1 MNPKV
6 IKQDAR
12 TALGAAS
19 FSPGKLALIH
29 GGITILFSL
38 ILSAIS
44 HLLADS
50 IAIPSGLSGITARAA
65 LETAQSVLS
74 FAASVLMPFW
84 SVGFVFA
91 MMQISRKDDATPG
104 SLLEG
109 FRRFGPM
116 LRLFLLLLLTI
127 VCMGVACAYLSS
139 MIFTATPLSNGLEK
153 AMIPYI
159 EAGAETITDEML
171 TALIPHM
178 GWFFVVLFVVVVAL
192 GLPMYYRYR
201 MCIYALFDDAK
212 GARHAIYQSK
222 LLSLHNRMEMFRF
235 DLSFWWYYLGMLLI
249 SALAYGDLLL
259 KALKVQM
266 PVSDGVLFWGFLVL
280 SMGLELLFI
289 WRFSPL
295 YQTAYATYY
304 DRIKDRFLTPITP
317 PPSGTDYE

>member
-1 MNPKV
+1 MSPKT
-6 IKQDAR
+6 IKQDAQA
-12 TALGAAS
+12 ALGATS

-29 GGITILFSL
+29 GGVTIVFSL
-38 ILSAIS
+38 LLSAIS
-44 HLLADS
+44 HLLTDS
-50 IAIPSGLSGITARAA
+50 IAIPNGLSGVTIRAA
-65 LETAQSVLS
+65 LETAQTILS
-74 FAASVLMPFW
+74 FAASILTPFW

-91 MMQISRKDDATPG
+91 MMQVSRKEDATPR

-127 VCMGVACAYLSS
+127 VSMGMVCAYLSS
-139 MIFTATPLSNGLEK
+139 MIFTATPLSSGLEK

-171 TALIPHM
+171 MALIPHM
-178 GWFFVVLFVVVVAL
+178 GWFFVVLFVVIVAL

-201 MCIYALFDDAK
+201 LCVYTLFDDAK

-235 DLSFWWYYLGMLLI
+235 DLSFWWYYLSALLI

-259 KALKVQM
+259 KALKVQL
-266 PVSDGVLFWGFLVL
+266 PVSNGVLFWGFLIL

-304 DRIKDRFLTPITP
+304 SRIKDRFLTPITP
-317 PPSGTDYE
+317 PPAGTDYE